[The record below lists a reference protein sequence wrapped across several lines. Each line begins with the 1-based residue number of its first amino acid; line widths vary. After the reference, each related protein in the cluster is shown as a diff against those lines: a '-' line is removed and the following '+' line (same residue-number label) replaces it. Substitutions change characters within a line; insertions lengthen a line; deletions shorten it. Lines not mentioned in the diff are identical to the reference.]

1 MRREVPAVQAE
12 YIDVTR
18 ARALP
23 GLRLVLTSG
32 VPGPWGEA
40 AKGIFHAKKIPF
52 ARVRQEGGGPNEAL
66 FQWTGHRN
74 APVAVYQDEPA
85 RTGWAEILFLAE
97 RLAPEPAL
105 IPADE
110 AERAQMFG
118 LAHELM
124 GEDGFGWNRR
134 HSLFSGFLG
143 GAEQPPP
150 ALQDVMGR
158 LVRQYRYSKSAA
170 EAANAR
176 VAAILRLFS
185 ERLRTQRAKGH
196 EYLMGKSV
204 SALDIYWAAMA
215 AMVEPLP
222 AAQCPMPEG
231 LRSVYVIEDPA
242 LRSACSPELLA
253 HRDRIYAEHLEL
265 PVAL

>member
-1 MRREVPAVQAE
+1 MSDWL
-12 YIDVTR
+12 DVEK

-23 GLRLVLTSG
+23 GLRLALTVG
-32 VPGPWGEA
+32 VPGPWSEA
-40 AKGIFHAKKIPF
+40 AKGVLHAKKIPF
-52 ARVRQEGGGPNEAL
+52 VRVRQEGGSPNDAL
-66 FQWTGHRN
+66 FAWTGHRN
-74 APVAVYQDEPA
+74 APVAVYDEEPA

-97 RLAPEPAL
+97 RLAPQPSL
-105 IPADE
+105 IPADP
-110 AERAQMFG
+110 AERALMFG

-143 GAEQPPP
+143 GAESPPP
-150 ALQDVMGR
+150 ALEAVMGR

-170 EAANAR
+170 DAADAR

-185 ERLRTQRAKGH
+185 ERLRAQHAKGN

-222 AAQCPMPEG
+222 QEQCPMQDFMRAG
-231 LRSVYVIEDPA
+231 YTLSDPA
-242 LRSACSPELLA
+242 VRKACDPALLA
-253 HRDRIYAEHLEL
+253 HRDMVYERHMEL
-265 PVAL
+265 PLQL